1 LSARLATFALVAAV
15 ACGGAHAV
23 APLPYL
29 EGPRRDALPPTPDPG
44 AVWSVVPTGG
54 VVGDVRDVGALS
66 GGDAVIVTERAIVV
80 WTTAG
85 VVPTAC
91 RPSADEDDFVG
102 VQADGDRFVVVAGTE
117 GRPVLWRS
125 IDRGVHCERV
135 TPPSV
140 AIRDTDVGRVGF
152 TLHGE
157 RVHLWSTGGGV
168 LRSDDTGLTWRRLP
182 SLRGVAEVAPGPG
195 DRTLA
200 TAAIGAWGERRR
212 LALHALAEGGRGWE
226 PVAGAEHLRAPASI
240 GRGDDGSALVGDAA
254 GTVWLPPDLAPE
266 RVERR
271 YDPAARDDRYA
282 PSIVAA
288 AGDGEFV
295 AATGAILTRVSRRAT
310 SSLAALPGARRI
322 RAIDAAR
329 DGWWWATD
337 GRGLWRARGDGGLQ
351 AASTPPLQGEEPAA
365 MAVRDGRVLVAGTG
379 RAVAVR
385 DGATGA
391 WRDLTLP
398 EGMGRPVAA
407 HVDARGGLFV
417 LTTSGLAVSDAMRFV
432 AVPAP
437 SVPMGVPA
445 RFATLGDRWLI
456 ASVAAYVSDDH
467 GGRWDA
473 RFGQTYERPLVIHP
487 HEDVSLQVALAYA
500 FARDAVMVVDAT
512 RVLSRSDALG
522 ARFERVA
529 TLPVEGEGRRPFLP
543 QAILA
548 WDGGARVA
556 VLSGGAAQV
565 SRDGGETFTASPT
578 PFVPR
583 WATWVDG
590 SLVASG
596 AVSHLLPPACRGDLW
611 QSLFVET
618 GAGAWVPDPQACEHR
633 GTLVTQDGDDAWMI
647 DASLTLRRASLPR
660 LVRAVAG
667 ATR

>member
-1 LSARLATFALVAAV
+1 MSARLATLALAAAV
-15 ACGGAHAV
+15 ACGGARAV
-23 APLPYL
+23 ALPPRV
-29 EGPRRDALPPTPDPG
+29 ESPRRDALPFAPDLG

-66 GGDAVIVTERAIVV
+66 GGDAVVVTERAVVV
-80 WTTAG
+80 WTPAG

-91 RPSADEDDFVG
+91 QPGADEDDFVG

-125 IDRGVHCERV
+125 IDRGAHCERV
-135 TPPSV
+135 APPSV

-157 RVHLWSTGGGV
+157 RVYLWSTGGGV

-195 DRTLA
+195 GCTLA
-200 TAAIGAWGERRR
+200 AAAIGTWGERRR

-226 PVAGAEHLRAPASI
+226 PVAGAEHLRSPATI

-254 GTVWLPPDLAPE
+254 GTVWLPPDLARE

-282 PSIVAA
+282 PGIVAT

-295 AATGAILTRVSRRAT
+295 AATGAVLTRVSRRAT
-310 SSLAALPGARRI
+310 SSLAVLPGARRI

-329 DGWWWATD
+329 DGWWWVTD
-337 GRGLWRARGDGGLQ
+337 GRGLWRARGDDGLQ

-365 MAVRDGRVLVAGTG
+365 MAVRDGRVLVAGAG

-398 EGMGRPVAA
+398 EAMGRPVAA
-407 HVDARGGLFV
+407 HIDARGGLFV
-417 LTTSGLAVSDAMRFV
+417 LTTSGLAASDAMRFV

-437 SVPMGVPA
+437 PVPVGVPA

-487 HEDVSLQVALAYA
+487 YEGASLQVALAYA
-500 FARDAVMVVDAT
+500 FAGDAVMVVDAT
-512 RVLSRSDALG
+512 RALSRSDALG
-522 ARFERVA
+522 SRFERVA

-556 VLSGGAAQV
+556 VFSGGAAHV
-565 SRDGGETFTASPT
+565 SRDGGESFTVSPT

-583 WATWVDG
+583 WATWVEG
-590 SLVASG
+590 TLVASG
-596 AVSHLLPPACRGDLW
+596 AISHLLPTACRGDLR

-618 GAGAWVPDPQACEHR
+618 GAGAWAADPQACEQR
-633 GTLVTQDGDDAWMI
+633 GTLVAQDGDDAWLI